1 LRLEVK
7 VDCTPSEYR
16 RLIGG
21 PDILPICDGVSV
33 EYNLWLIL
41 ALTDIADPAGR
52 ATIDAPFDDSGA
64 TEDSRSVDAD

>member
-21 PDILPICDGVSV
+21 PDILPICDVLSDM
-33 EYNLWLIL
+33 YNLWLIL

-52 ATIDAPFDDSGA
+52 ETIDATFDDGVA
-64 TEDSRSVDAD
+64 AEDSRSVNAD